1 MLATLPSICVC
12 PRILSRGDMRVVAWV
27 AMSESEIQQLWD
39 DNRIE
44 AGHSSA
50 ERGMAT
56 AGLSTRALHDRT
68 SYERGVPH

>member
-1 MLATLPSICVC
+1 
-12 PRILSRGDMRVVAWV
+12 MRVVAWV